1 MGQVRDKN
9 NRGTT
14 ISKGLIVNRMCID
27 AYSDLFKFK
36 VFVSHEKCW
45 RNFNE
50 QDIIDLELAFWT
62 IIAPNVRNND
72 HPIDILIIH
81 DANPGRVGG

>member
-1 MGQVRDKN
+1 MRNAGE
-9 NRGTT
+9 T
-14 ISKGLIVNRMCID
+14 LI
-27 AYSDLFKFK
+27 
-36 VFVSHEKCW
+36 
-45 RNFNE
+45 NE
-50 QDIIDLELAFWT
+50 QEIIDLELAFWT